1 MLGFP
6 LSLSLAPSPF
16 VALSLSFTHFLL
28 CSLRVLPTS
37 FYYVFLWAF
46 LLLYILIIHN
56 TVGCGYNETV
66 FYDLHEESK
75 RNLQIEKLPR
85 RMQINSFSLGLPALS
100 ALPSLSLSVSSFWR
114 EGKWSFLISY
124 RETRLY
130 TLSLAVLLIASR
142 RYCDSTHLYRLLLS
156 LSFSLAIL
164 TKSRRG
170 KGGGGTVGRG
180 RAGHQVSVSFSS
192 AAADD
197 DDVTLELS
205 DWEWR
210 RLSLGAVS
218 VHLLLLLL
226 LSLVVVVAVDAVSY
240 CGQSSVCACIECGLL
255 RRLRCQIVIIDPDTS
270 SQIGRTICVHWE
282 KSSEWVSTDL
292 SCNYIIDYF

>member
-1 MLGFP
+1 M
-6 LSLSLAPSPF
+6 
-16 VALSLSFTHFLL
+16 
-28 CSLRVLPTS
+28 
-37 FYYVFLWAF
+37 
-46 LLLYILIIHN
+46 
-56 TVGCGYNETV
+56 
-66 FYDLHEESK
+66 
-75 RNLQIEKLPR
+75 
-85 RMQINSFSLGLPALS
+85 
-100 ALPSLSLSVSSFWR
+100 
-114 EGKWSFLISY
+114 
-124 RETRLY
+124 
-130 TLSLAVLLIASR
+130 LLIASR

-156 LSFSLAIL
+156 LSFSMAIL

-170 KGGGGTVGRG
+170 RGGGGTVGRG
-180 RAGHQVSVSFSS
+180 RAGHQVSVSFS
-192 AAADD
+192 AAADDD

-226 LSLVVVVAVDAVSY
+226 LSLVVAVVAVSY

-292 SCNYIIDYF
+292 SCNYIIDYFSQCSS